1 MATNNGY
8 YRTKVAGALDY
19 ALQINKGEKVLLPVY
34 LTMGVRCGT
43 TPISFM
49 CSTGKVLVQYTIE
62 KENIIQNAMCVA
74 GWDRKDAGLFSS
86 DRYPELR
93 TDFTTWT
100 TVGAVGAD
108 IVTLNNYVTCFLFTA
123 QEDSRLVILG
133 DI

>member
-34 LTMGVRCGT
+34 ITMGVRCGIT
-43 TPISFM
+43 GIYFM
-49 CSTGKVLVQYTIE
+49 CSKGKVLVQYTLE
-62 KENIIQNAMCVA
+62 KENIIHNALCLA
-74 GWDRKDAGLFSS
+74 GWDKADPGLFSS

-93 TDFTTWT
+93 TDFTDWT
-100 TVGAVGAD
+100 TMGVVDSTITHLEDYA
-108 IVTLNNYVTCFLFTA
+108 TCFLFTA